1 MTTSLI
7 IMFTISA
14 LCIIVF
20 RNEPLNYLISMAFLW
35 SIYTYGICAGGM
47 LAFLIS
53 FIFSMVYGYIY
64 PEPELEEE
72 NTEDLE

>member
-1 MTTSLI
+1 
-7 IMFTISA
+7 
-14 LCIIVF
+14 
-20 RNEPLNYLISMAFLW
+20 MAFLW